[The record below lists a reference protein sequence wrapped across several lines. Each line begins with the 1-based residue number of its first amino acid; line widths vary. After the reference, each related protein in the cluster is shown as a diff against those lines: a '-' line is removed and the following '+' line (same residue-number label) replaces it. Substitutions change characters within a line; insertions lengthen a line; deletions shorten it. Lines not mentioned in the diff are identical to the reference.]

1 MDNAMQKNFGKTITE
16 LRERMNMSKQDL
28 AEKTGLHRTYIHKI
42 EKGETNP
49 TLDVIEKLSQ
59 ALNVSK
65 IQLIEGGESL
75 HLRPGENHDRPQAE
89 DTVEVPF
96 WGDVP
101 CGPPTDVQQEVYLGT
116 SPILRHLG
124 GKGRYILRAF
134 GSSMADIFEDGDLIL
149 VQYREGITLHEANE
163 RVCTVLL
170 NGESTVKRVIVDF
183 VDRKPVKVFLKPE
196 NRDDPSYQPIPV
208 DLERDHLMITG
219 FVLKVVDHD
228 VN

>member
-1 MDNAMQKNFGKTITE
+1 MDDSMQENFGRTIEE
-16 LRERMNMSKQDL
+16 LRERMHMSKQEL
-28 AEKTGLHRTYIHKI
+28 AELTGLHRTYIHKI
-42 EKGETNP
+42 ERGQTNP

-59 ALNVSK
+59 ALGVSK
-65 IQLIEGGESL
+65 IYLIEGGENGVLFS
-75 HLRPGENHDRPQAE
+75 GENHDRPQLV

-116 SPILRHLG
+116 APILRHLS
-124 GKGRYILRAF
+124 GKGRYILRAC
-134 GSSMADIFEDGDLIL
+134 GASMEDIFKDGDLIL
-149 VQYREGITLHEANE
+149 VQYRENITLHEANE

-183 VDRKPVKVFLKPE
+183 MNRKPVKVFLKPE
-196 NRDDPSYQPIPV
+196 NREDPSYQPIPV
-208 DLERDHLMITG
+208 DLEKDHLIITG

-228 VN
+228 VI

>member
-1 MDNAMQKNFGKTITE
+1 MGEAMQKDFGKTIGE
-16 LRERMNMSKQDL
+16 LREGLHWSKQDL

-59 ALNVSK
+59 ALGVSK
-65 IQLIEGGESL
+65 IYLIEGGVSSVL
-75 HLRPGENHDRPQAE
+75 GPGENHDRPQME
-89 DTVEVPF
+89 ETVEVPF

-116 SPILRHLG
+116 SPILRHLS
-124 GKGRYILRAF
+124 GKGRYILRAC
-134 GSSMADIFEDGDLIL
+134 GSSMNDIFKDGDLIL
-149 VQYREGITLHEANE
+149 VQYREGITLHEANG

-170 NGESTVKRVIVDF
+170 NGESTAKRVIVDF
-183 VDRKPVKVFLKPE
+183 VDHKPVNVFLQPE
-196 NRDDPSYQPIPV
+196 NREDPSYKPITV
-208 DLERDHLMITG
+208 DLEKDHLMITG

-228 VN
+228 VS